1 MSQGESPAHLKL
13 EPGQHVHFIGIGG
26 VSMSALALA
35 LHAKGFHITGSDK
48 ADSETIKR
56 LNAADI
62 PVALGQAA
70 ANVAGADVIV
80 YTTAIR
86 EDNPEL
92 IAARDSGG
100 PVVHRSELIAYLLD
114 NKQRI
119 AVAGTHGKTTTTAML
134 GTIFVE
140 LGYDPTVFVGG
151 HCYNLDSNFRL
162 GEGSYA
168 IFEACESDS
177 SFLAYDHCSQVL
189 TSIEPD
195 HLDTHGTFAPLRQ
208 SFADF
213 VGLADP
219 EGFVAYWAESGEV
232 CQTVNG
238 SPARLISYGINPGAD
253 ITATALSATGQGTSF
268 TPVVF
273 GELLPA
279 VNLQVIGRH
288 NVLNALAALAA
299 ACGSGVPIAAAA
311 EALTKFAGVQ
321 RRFEFIGQVNGYLV
335 IDDYAH
341 HPTEIRATLQAA
353 REHFGSR
360 IVAVFQ
366 PHLYSRTESLMED
379 FAQSFDEADVVGI
392 TEIYAAR
399 EQPRD
404 DVNAR
409 QLYERIRARQPDKQ
423 VVYLPDLDDVVAFLR
438 DNAASNDLIITIGA
452 GDIRR
457 AAEQLVASV

>member
-1 MSQGESPAHLKL
+1 MSQSASTARLKL

-35 LHAKGFHITGSDK
+35 LHEKGFHITGSDK
-48 ADSETIKR
+48 ADSATVKR
-56 LNAADI
+56 LRAADI
-62 PVALGQAA
+62 PVARGQAA
-70 ANVAGADVIV
+70 ANVGGADVIV
-80 YTTAIR
+80 YTTAIC

-92 IAARDSGG
+92 IAARDSNR
-100 PVVHRSELIAYLLD
+100 PVVHRAELIAYLVD
-114 NKQRI
+114 KTERI

-151 HCYNLDSNFRL
+151 HCYNLDSNFRQ

-177 SFLAYDHCSQVL
+177 SFLAYKRCSQVL

-195 HLDTHGTFAPLRQ
+195 HLDTHGTFAHLRQ

-213 VGLADP
+213 VKLANP
-219 EGFVAYWAESGEV
+219 EGFVAYWAESEEV
-232 CQTVNG
+232 CRAVTS
-238 SPARLISYGINPGAD
+238 SPARLISYGINPGPD
-253 ITATALSATGQGTSF
+253 ITAAAVSATAQGISF

-273 GELLPA
+273 GEPLPS

-288 NVLNALAALAA
+288 HVLNALAALAA
-299 ACGSGVPIAAAA
+299 ACGAGLPPTAAA
-311 EALTKFAGVQ
+311 EALGKFAGVK
-321 RRFEFIGQVNGYLV
+321 RRFECLGRVNGYLV
-335 IDDYAH
+335 VDDYAH
-341 HPTEIRATLQAA
+341 HPTEIRAMLQAA
-353 REHFGSR
+353 REHFDSR

-366 PHLYSRTESLMED
+366 PHLYSRTEYLMED
-379 FAQSFDEADVVGI
+379 FAQSFDQADVVGI

-423 VVYLPDLDDVVAFLR
+423 VAYLRDVDEVVAFLR
-438 DNAASNDLIITIGA
+438 DNATSEDLVITIGA

-457 AAEQLVASV
+457 AAEQLVATV